1 MPAEAYSA
9 AEVVHGPARIV
20 ENGFPVLA
28 LAARDAGE
36 AGVAEI
42 ADAAARQGA
51 NVFATTARVTAATQ
65 LPFAATGHPITD
77 ALSLIVSFY
86 AFDEMFPRHS
96 GFDPDHPPH
105 LKKIT
110 ETV

>member
-1 MPAEAYSA
+1 M
-9 AEVVHGPARIV
+9 
-20 ENGFPVLA
+20 LA
-28 LAARDAGE
+28 LASRDAGE

-42 ADAAARQGA
+42 ADRLARQGA
-51 NVFATTARVTAATQ
+51 TAFATTDRVQVANK
-65 LPFAATGHPITD
+65 LPFAASGHPITD

-86 AFDEMFPRHS
+86 GFVEMLSRYR
-96 GFDPDHPPH
+96 GLDPDHPPH